1 LQIAWLQS
9 LKVQGLRNISFA
21 EFSQFSRFNVFYG
34 ANGAGKTT
42 LLEAIHLLGLGRSF
56 RSAKHKP
63 LINYEKDEFVVY
75 GELSS
80 VATSSAELPSVV
92 PMGIRKHR
100 DGSGEIKVR
109 TQRAGSAAELAALL
123 PLQVINAETFQLLLG
138 SPALRRQFL
147 DWGVFHVEHGFLEQ
161 WRRLQRCLK
170 QRNSL
175 LRRGKISSVELQPWD
190 EELSRL
196 TVIVTAYRNDYFKA
210 WLPVLLAMV
219 ERLWPEGKD
228 LMFTFHPGWD
238 DNKFK
243 FGELL
248 QRQLPR
254 DKEQGYT
261 VYGPHRADMKI
272 KLKGLPV
279 GDVLSRG
286 QLKLLSASM
295 RLAQAAVL
303 RLVQEKQCV
312 FLVDDLPSELDVQR
326 RHLFC
331 ELLSDLG
338 SQVFVTSIDRHGWA
352 NAGFDQQELSVFHVE
367 HGAVY
372 P

>member
-1 LQIAWLQS
+1 MQIARLQS
-9 LKVQGLRNISFA
+9 LKIQGLRNIAIA
-21 EFSQFSRFNVFYG
+21 EFPQLSRFNVFYG

-42 LLEAIHLLGLGRSF
+42 ILEAIHLLGLARSF

-63 LINYEKDEFVVY
+63 LINYDKDEFVVY
-75 GELSS
+75 GGF
-80 VATSSAELPSVV
+80 SSAPAGDSGPGPLV
-92 PMGIRKHR
+92 PMGIRRHR
-100 DGSGEIKVR
+100 DGSGEIKLR
-109 TQRAGSAAELAALL
+109 AQRAGSAAELAALL
-123 PLQVINAETFQLLLG
+123 PLQVVNAETFQLVLG
-138 SPALRRQFL
+138 APVLRRQFL
-147 DWGVFHVEHGFLEQ
+147 DWGVFHVEQGFLEQ

-175 LRRGKISSVELQPWD
+175 LRRGKISNLELQPWD

-196 TVIVTAYRNDYFKA
+196 AVSVSAYRNAYFKT
-210 WLPVLLAMV
+210 WLPELLAMIA
-219 ERLWPEGKD
+219 RLWPEGKD
-228 LMFTFHPGWD
+228 LVFTFHPGWD
-238 DNKFK
+238 DKRFE
-243 FGELL
+243 FSELL

-272 KLKGLPV
+272 SFHGLPV

-286 QLKLLSASM
+286 QLKLLSVSM

-303 RLVQEKQCV
+303 QSAQEKQCV
-312 FLVDDLPSELDVQR
+312 FLVDDLPSELDEQR
-326 RHLFC
+326 RSLFSD
-331 ELLSDLG
+331 LLSDLG
-338 SQVFVTSIDRHGWA
+338 SQVFITSIDRHGMA

-372 P
+372 S